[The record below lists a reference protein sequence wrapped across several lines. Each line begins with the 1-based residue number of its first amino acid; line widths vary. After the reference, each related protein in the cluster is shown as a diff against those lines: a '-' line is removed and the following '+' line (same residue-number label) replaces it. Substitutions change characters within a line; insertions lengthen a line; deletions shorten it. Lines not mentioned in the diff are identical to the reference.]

1 LSANCNRNRVRK
13 KRYRVNLDERFV
25 FINDQAVIM
34 AGVFISYRRSDS
46 DVAAGRLADD
56 LMEIFGRNAIFRD
69 VDTLEPG
76 ENYVAAL
83 DHALDSCAAV
93 IAMIGS
99 RWSDVTDA
107 AGHRRLDDPN
117 DWVRTEIKRSLER
130 GIRVIPVLIS
140 ATMPPAANIPADL
153 QPLLQ
158 RQALEISDRHWKQDI
173 LLLAQ
178 ALEKVPGITRLTP
191 SDETQTTQQTTSKT
205 LFLTEHWVQLVLGFS
220 VTIVVGLAPYLGKFI
235 PLLAPM
241 MSILPEA
248 VQPVAIPL
256 SAAATGIV
264 ALLVEWHVT
273 YKLPG
278 ARVRTWFRRTVLICI
293 ISLTVLAGIQ
303 TIAVVRVDVP
313 AVNRT
318 VSFAVGPFH
327 PNTPPCTGLSRSDCI
342 KHQLS
347 LDEAAIDS
355 YFGEEWIDVTKFIL
369 VIVYTIF
376 MSTFGALAVLLSQSM
391 KLRFTR
397 SPEPAKETAKSKP
410 AR

>member
-1 LSANCNRNRVRK
+1 L
-13 KRYRVNLDERFV
+13 
-25 FINDQAVIM
+25 INDQAGIM

-93 IAMIGS
+93 IAMIGP
-99 RWSDVTDA
+99 RWSDVTDT
-107 AGHRRLDDPN
+107 AGRRRLEDPD
-117 DWVRTEIKRSLER
+117 DWVRVEIKRSLER

-140 ATMPPAANIPADL
+140 ATMPPAADIPADL
-153 QPLLQ
+153 QPLLK

-173 LLLAQ
+173 ELLAQ
-178 ALEKVPGITRLTP
+178 ALEKVPGIKR
-191 SDETQTTQQTTSKT
+191 SAASGETHPAEHTDSKT
-205 LFLTEHWVQLVLGFS
+205 SFLTEHWVQLVLGFS
-220 VTIVVGLAPYLGKFI
+220 VTIVVGLAPYLGKVI

-256 SAAATGIV
+256 SAAATGII
-264 ALLVEWHVT
+264 ALLVEWHIT
-273 YKLPG
+273 YKLPT
-278 ARVRTWFRRTVLICI
+278 ALVRTWFRRTILICV
-293 ISLTVLAGIQ
+293 ISLTVLAAIE

-327 PNTPPCTGLSRSDCI
+327 PNTPPCTGLSRADCI

-355 YFGEEWIDVTKFIL
+355 YFGEESIDVTKFIL

-376 MSTFGALAVLLSQSM
+376 MSTFGALAVLLAQSM

-397 SPEPAKETAKSKP
+397 SPEPANDTGKSES

>member
-1 LSANCNRNRVRK
+1 
-13 KRYRVNLDERFV
+13 
-25 FINDQAVIM
+25 M

-56 LMEIFGRNAIFRD
+56 LTEIFGRNAIFRD

-76 ENYVAAL
+76 ENYVTAL

-93 IAMIGS
+93 IAMIGP
-99 RWSDVTDA
+99 RWSDVTDT
-107 AGHRRLDDPN
+107 AGRRRLEDPN
-117 DWVRTEIKRSLER
+117 DWVRVEIKRSLER

-153 QPLLQ
+153 QGLLQ

-173 LLLAQ
+173 ELLAQ
-178 ALEKVPGITRLTP
+178 VLEKVPGIRRSTAAG
-191 SDETQTTQQTTSKT
+191 ETHPAAHTDSKT
-205 LFLTEHWVQLVLGFS
+205 SFLTEHWVQLVLGFS
-220 VTIVVGLAPYLGKFI
+220 VTIVVGLAPYLGKVI

-273 YKLPG
+273 YKLPT
-278 ARVRTWFRRTVLICI
+278 ALVRTWFRRTILICV
-293 ISLTVLAGIQ
+293 ISLTVLAAIE

-327 PNTPPCTGLSRSDCI
+327 PNTPPCTGLSRADCI

-355 YFGEEWIDVTKFIL
+355 YFGGESIDVTKFIL

-376 MSTFGALAVLLSQSM
+376 MSTFGALAVLLAQSM

-397 SPEPAKETAKSKP
+397 SPEPANDAGKSES

>member
-1 LSANCNRNRVRK
+1 
-13 KRYRVNLDERFV
+13 
-25 FINDQAVIM
+25 M

-56 LMEIFGRNAIFRD
+56 LMEIFGRNVIFRD

-76 ENYVAAL
+76 ENYVTAL

-93 IAMIGS
+93 IAMIGPH
-99 RWSDVTDA
+99 WSDVADA
-107 AGHRRLDDPN
+107 TGHRRLEDPN
-117 DWVRTEIKRSLER
+117 DWVRAEVRRSLER

-140 ATMPPAANIPADL
+140 ASMPPAADIPTDL

-158 RQALEISDRHWKQDI
+158 RQALEISDRHWRQDI
-173 LLLAQ
+173 ELLAQ
-178 ALEKVPGITRLTP
+178 ALEKVPGITRLAP
-191 SDETQTTQQTTSKT
+191 SGQTQTTEHRDSKT
-205 LFLTEHWVQLVLGFS
+205 SFLTEHWVQLVLGFS

-256 SAAATGIV
+256 SAAATGII

-273 YKLPG
+273 YKLPT
-278 ARVRTWFRRTVLICI
+278 ALVRTWFRRTILICV
-293 ISLTVLAGIQ
+293 ISLTVLAAIE

-327 PNTPPCTGLSRSDCI
+327 PNTPPCTGLSRADCI

-347 LDEAAIDS
+347 LDEATIDS
-355 YFGEEWIDVTKFIL
+355 YFGEGWIDITKL
-369 VIVYTIF
+369 VLVVVYTIF
-376 MSTFGALAVLLSQSM
+376 MSTFGALAVLLAQSM

-397 SPEPAKETAKSKP
+397 GPEPATDAGKSEPGK
-410 AR
+410 

>member
-1 LSANCNRNRVRK
+1 
-13 KRYRVNLDERFV
+13 
-25 FINDQAVIM
+25 M

-56 LMEIFGRNAIFRD
+56 LMEIFGRNVIFRD

-76 ENYVAAL
+76 ENYVTAL

-93 IAMIGS
+93 IAMIGP
-99 RWSDVTDA
+99 RWGDVTDA
-107 AGHRRLDDPN
+107 AGHRRLEDPN
-117 DWVRTEIKRSLER
+117 DWVRAEVRRSLER

-140 ATMPPAANIPADL
+140 ASMPPAADIPADL

-173 LLLAQ
+173 ELLAQ
-178 ALEKVPGITRLTP
+178 VLEKVPGITRLAP
-191 SDETQTTQQTTSKT
+191 SRQTQTTEHTDSKT
-205 LFLTEHWVQLVLGFS
+205 SFLTEHWVQLVLGFS

-273 YKLPG
+273 YKLPT
-278 ARVRTWFRRTVLICI
+278 ARVRTWFRRTVLICV
-293 ISLTVLAGIQ
+293 ISLTVLAAIE

-313 AVNRT
+313 AVNGT

-327 PNTPPCTGLSRSDCI
+327 PNTPPCTGLSRADCI
-342 KHQLS
+342 KRKLS
-347 LDEAAIDS
+347 LDEATIDS
-355 YFGEEWIDVTKFIL
+355 YFGEGWIDITKL
-369 VIVYTIF
+369 VLVVVYTIF
-376 MSTFGALAVLLSQSM
+376 MSTFGALAVLLAQSM

-397 SPEPAKETAKSKP
+397 SPEPANETGKSEP